1 MAIQRKPVAVT
12 TKHVRTLT
20 PEIPAFGMFVEN
32 IVIGDGEGLAGY
44 LVSERIE
51 RIGCDNPPYVPTA
64 MRTSETE
71 FTPAQ
76 PGDGDTRIDAHTLAA
91 EELNKVQ
98 LMLLDHY
105 GADPNR
111 HYCYT
116 VNQLFVYKAAGE
128 AKSMVIPNSGFQI
141 QHHVFKDAQGLWFH
155 ITTKTPKN
163 VTVNG
168 LAAQAG
174 QGGTALSEIRGVFAE
189 AKAAP
194 ALPVARR
201 GPKVEEMD

>member
-1 MAIQRKPVAVT
+1 MAIQRKPVAVQ

-20 PEIPAFGMFVEN
+20 PDIPAFGMFVEN
-32 IVIGDGEGLAGY
+32 IVIGDEEGLEGY

-51 RIGCDNPPYVPTA
+51 RVGFDNPPYVPTG

-71 FTPAQ
+71 FTPAR
-76 PGDGDTRIDAHTLAA
+76 PAGDDTRIDAHTLAA

-98 LMLLDHY
+98 LMLLDLSR
-105 GADPNR
+105 ADPSR

-128 AKSMVIPNSGFQI
+128 AKTMVIPNSGFQI
-141 QHHVFKDAQGLWFH
+141 QHHVFKDAQGLWLH
-155 ITTKTPKN
+155 IATKTPKN

-168 LAAQAG
+168 VAAQAG
-174 QGGTALSEIRGVFAE
+174 RGGTALSEIRGVFAE
-189 AKAAP
+189 AKAA
-194 ALPVARR
+194 ALPAART
-201 GPKVEEMD
+201 GPKVEEVD